1 MKTKNLFV
9 LIIILIPIVVYA
21 QDCEKLAQENKE
33 LKTKLAG
40 LIDTTQN
47 IRSKSFDPSF
57 KVEIGSVIG
66 YKEQQ
71 AVEIVFIISHD
82 KVHQQ
87 ICMNFGSKD
96 LQAYDEQG
104 NVYDASHG
112 AVGLQ
117 QNTNNGYNSY
127 VCDKIPTSIPVKSA
141 IRLRKVLPSVDTIK
155 KLILK
160 VGYRDSDGNQPYNY
174 GMIEFDNLKII
185 WK

>member
-1 MKTKNLFV
+1 MKMKNIFT
-9 LIIILIPIVVYA
+9 LIIIIIPIAVYA
-21 QDCEKLAQENKE
+21 QDCEKLTQENKE

-47 IRSKSFDPSF
+47 IQMKSFDPSF
-57 KVEIGSVIG
+57 KVEIVSVIG

-71 AVEIVFIISHD
+71 AVEILFIISHD

-87 ICMNFGSKD
+87 ICINFGPKD
-96 LQAYDEQG
+96 LQAYDDQG
-104 NVYDASHG
+104 NIYDASHG

-117 QNTNNGYNSY
+117 QNTNNGYSSSA
-127 VCDKIPTSIPVKSA
+127 CDKIPTSIPVKSA
-141 IRLRKVLPSVDTIK
+141 IRLRKVLPYVDTIK

-160 VGYRDSDGNQPYNY
+160 IGYKDSDGYQSYNY
-174 GMIEFDNLKII
+174 GTIELDNLKIT